1 MKKLEV
7 ENLVGL
13 SLAIHW
19 NLSLSLWPLSFVV
32 FLSSSHVSCLLF
44 LSILFFS
51 LYLSP
56 FFSLF
61 LCILFFISFS
71 LSLCFLYLYPFFY
84 LFSVSSFLSLSL
96 FISLLYFLS
105 FSLSSLS
112 LPHFKSLKLLKL
124 IFNFPS
130 THFSNFCTGRT
141 QLKLYINTEREGE
154 RGGYSQTTACK
165 AMN

>member
-1 MKKLEV
+1 MDCP
-7 ENLVGL
+7 
-13 SLAIHW
+13 SLYTGTFPSPSGHSA
-19 NLSLSLWPLSFVV
+19 LLSFSLPLTFLV
-32 FLSSSHVSCLLF
+32 FSFSLYS
-44 LSILFFS
+44 FFS

>member
-1 MKKLEV
+1 MDCPSLYTGTFPSPSGHSALLSFSLPLTF
-7 ENLVGL
+7 LVFSFSLYSFFLFISLL
-13 SLAIHW
+13 SFLFFFVSSF
-19 NLSLSLWPLSFVV
+19 LSLSL
-32 FLSSSHVSCLLF
+32 CLLY
-44 LSILFFS
+44 
-51 LYLSP
+51 LYP

-61 LCILFFISFS
+61 LCILF
-71 LSLCFLYLYPFFY
+71 
-84 LFSVSSFLSLSL
+84 FLSLSL

-141 QLKLYINTEREGE
+141 QLKLYINTERVGE
-154 RGGYSQTTACK
+154 RGVFSDHC
-165 AMN
+165 M

>member
-13 SLAIHW
+13 SLAIHS
-19 NLSLSLWPLSFVV
+19 NLFPLPLATQLCCLSVFLSRFLSSLSLYTLFFLFISLLSFLFFFVSSFLSLSL
-32 FLSSSHVSCLLF
+32 CLLY
-44 LSILFFS
+44 
-51 LYLSP
+51 LYP

-61 LCILFFISFS
+61 LCILF
-71 LSLCFLYLYPFFY
+71 
-84 LFSVSSFLSLSL
+84 FLSLSL

-141 QLKLYINTEREGE
+141 QLKLYI
-154 RGGYSQTTACK
+154 Q
-165 AMN
+165 

>member
-1 MKKLEV
+1 MDCP
-7 ENLVGL
+7 
-13 SLAIHW
+13 SLYTGTFPSPSGHSA
-19 NLSLSLWPLSFVV
+19 LLSFSLPLTFLV
-32 FLSSSHVSCLLF
+32 FS
-44 LSILFFS
+44 FS
-51 LYLSP
+51 LYSFFLFISLLS
-56 FFSLF
+56 F
-61 LCILFFISFS
+61 LFFFVSSFLS

-141 QLKLYINTEREGE
+141 QLKLYI
-154 RGGYSQTTACK
+154 Q
-165 AMN
+165 

>member
-19 NLSLSLWPLSFVV
+19 TLSLSLWPLSFVV

-44 LSILFFS
+44 LSILFF
-51 LYLSP
+51 
-56 FFSLF
+56 
-61 LCILFFISFS
+61 FS
-71 LSLCFLYLYPFFY
+71 LSLSFLFSFSLYPLFY
-84 LFSVSSFLSLSL
+84 LFLSVFSISILSFIFSLYPLFYLFLSLYHSC
-96 FISLLYFLS
+96 I